1 MGKARLGKS
10 FADVTDAL
18 EGLNAGLMD
27 GAKTDSKEKEFQKEC
42 TERLTKRKSLDAQ
55 QEAAKAA
62 QQKLTEDLEK
72 QDHDDKLFHG
82 RVVSYLESKLGK
94 FSEEMQ
100 RYGLPP
106 RKKGG
111 RKGPR
116 KAS

>member
-18 EGLNAGLMD
+18 EGLSAGLTE
-27 GAKTDSKEKEFQKEC
+27 GAKTDSKEKEFLKEC
-42 TERLTKRKSLDAQ
+42 TERLTKRKALDAK
-55 QEAAKAA
+55 QEAAKAT
-62 QQKLTEDLEK
+62 QQALTEELEK
-72 QDHDDKLFHG
+72 QDHEDKLFHG

-100 RYGLPP
+100 KYGFPP

-111 RKGPR
+111 RKGSR
-116 KAS
+116 Q